1 MDAILLDRGPS
12 LVSSL
17 KDSSLHSSLRQPA
30 FDLIQTIIVSDAAI
44 LASSILNCHTPP
56 SISKSKSMSSEF
68 NDEDEDEGFLFTHDV
83 EEKDDSCWNAF
94 SVQSRI
100 TSQEFGEWM
109 CIPMLWIDVL
119 LEIDPLVL
127 PVSFSKAVLW
137 ALSRLSMVEP
147 ENSTEMALPA
157 RDWLSTC
164 ASEISHLY
172 GWKVPSG
179 SDDGGDG
186 KDSKNSIKV
195 SKMCVPLIKTF
206 KRLVSYFSNILVGC
220 PIFL

>member
-1 MDAILLDRGPS
+1 MHRGPS

-17 KDSSLHSSLRQPA
+17 TDSSLHSSLRQPA

-56 SISKSKSMSSEF
+56 SISKSMSYFTDE
-68 NDEDEDEGFLFTHDV
+68 DEDEDEGFLFTHNV

-94 SVQSRI
+94 SAQSRI

-109 CIPMLWIDVL
+109 CIPKLWIDVL

-127 PVSFSKAVLW
+127 PVSFSKAVFW

-147 ENSTEMALPA
+147 ENSTEMAIPV

-172 GWKVPSG
+172 FWKVPSG

-186 KDSKNSIKV
+186 KDSKNSMKV
-195 SKMCVPLIKTF
+195 SKMCIPLIKTF
-206 KRLVSYFSNILVGC
+206 KRLDSYFS
-220 PIFL
+220 